1 MTEEKHL
8 FVEDDIM
15 ARDSIKNLTEEELLK
30 EHPSLKGKTHRI
42 ETFEIGKVACQRL
55 VNGVIEDM
63 GEYFEDALPNKHKEK
78 KGEAKMKRQIC
89 ITPDDLIEF
98 MGKMKYVEFI
108 RKTRSRINLHPSD
121 YEKIEKDEP
130 LWIIGEWK
138 GKIHF

>member
-1 MTEEKHL
+1 
-8 FVEDDIM
+8 
-15 ARDSIKNLTEEELLK
+15 
-30 EHPSLKGKTHRI
+30 
-42 ETFEIGKVACQRL
+42 
-55 VNGVIEDM
+55 
-63 GEYFEDALPNKHKEK
+63 
-78 KGEAKMKRQIC
+78 MKRQIC